1 MNDQTIWFSKQKKV
15 CAELHDPILHRRIK
29 KCLKARVWDPNLF
42 SEVDFREPD
51 YGLMMLH
58 ILCPRSFNNTLLGY
72 EGDRPHPMLKIGSLV
87 LQPFPNYHQ
96 RPSIGGGIRGGIR
109 VVKTTKRNYS
119 NYPVHTKQ
127 YFCPAWRA
135 KSNASYAAWRAK
147 NKVPLEEV
155 IDAINVATGADIGGR
170 QVEGL
175 DKMSFTEAYN
185 TFMKLSEFEEED
197 K

>member
-15 CAELHDPILHRRIK
+15 CAELQDPVLHRRIK

-42 SEVDFREPD
+42 REPD

-58 ILCPRSFNNTLLGY
+58 ILCPRSFHNTLLGY

-87 LQPFPNYHQ
+87 LQPTRRHSNYHQ
-96 RPSIGGGIRGGIR
+96 RLSIGGGIR
-109 VVKTTKRNYS
+109 VVKTKPIPKRNKLQS
-119 NYPVHTKQ
+119 LV
-127 YFCPAWRA
+127 
-135 KSNASYAAWRAK
+135 SYRDYRREMK
-147 NKVPLEEV
+147 IPLEEV
-155 IDAINVATGADIGGR
+155 IDAINVATGAGIGGR

-175 DKMSFTEAYN
+175 DKMTFTEAYN